1 MLADTAATTGA
12 IFAPAPHFLVLT
24 YAATTTFFASVP
36 MALVLAHHLCPRLVG
51 LLDYIRM
58 QLQGGGLASGVAC
71 AGSTL
76 FFFLV
81 LPFGPLPSKTKNLS
95 TRRALFS
102 CPRQLTQS

>member
-71 AGSTL
+71 ACSTL
-76 FFFLV
+76 FSFLSYR
-81 LPFGPLPSKTKNLS
+81 LAPCHLKPKI
-95 TRRALFS
+95 
-102 CPRQLTQS
+102 